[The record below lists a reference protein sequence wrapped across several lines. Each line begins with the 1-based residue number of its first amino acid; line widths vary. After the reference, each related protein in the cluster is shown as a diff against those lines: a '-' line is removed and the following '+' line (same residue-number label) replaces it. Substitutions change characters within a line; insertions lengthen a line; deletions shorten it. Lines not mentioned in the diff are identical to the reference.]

1 MWSTIANL
9 KENLNK
15 IALDVHDED
24 EEDESS
30 VSDRRNSN
38 GFAGFKSGIVS
49 PLANG
54 VDRVSFSEDLIV
66 RLNKENG
73 SVKQNLEATNAALS
87 ASRIEGSRASTS
99 GTFSIKMYE
108 CLLGACRFS

>member
-54 VDRVSFSEDLIV
+54 VDRVSFSEVSFTLSMLI
-66 RLNKENG
+66 
-73 SVKQNLEATNAALS
+73 S
-87 ASRIEGSRASTS
+87 
-99 GTFSIKMYE
+99 
-108 CLLGACRFS
+108 